1 MKTLEII
8 HLRLAGDSPQTLVD
22 VIRKSVSSEPD
33 CIEVRIYRH
42 ARLATDL
49 VVHLHREVTG
59 RSDQASD
66 VGTRLASLLREYGM
80 VEHSVW
86 VEAYGMTDRSTSFEF
101 R

>member
-22 VIRKSVSSEPD
+22 VIRKSVGSAPD
-33 CIEVRIYRH
+33 GMELRIYH
-42 ARLATDL
+42 HTKLATDL
-49 VVHLHREVTG
+49 AVHLHWDIAE

-66 VGTRLASLLREYGM
+66 IGTRLASLLREYGM

-86 VEAYGMTDRSTSFEF
+86 MEAYSTTDRATSFAH
-101 R
+101 